1 MPSVSLARLPG
12 FPISGWHSSSFRSMN
27 YPMTSM
33 KNTAMFSGNAFTAMK
48 EQRENHTWGNTES
61 EDKVEA
67 ALLLIGDEILSGS
80 VTDANT
86 PWLGKFLQDRGINLV
101 KVEV

>member
-1 MPSVSLARLPG
+1 
-12 FPISGWHSSSFRSMN
+12 
-27 YPMTSM
+27 
-33 KNTAMFSGNAFTAMK
+33 MFSGNAFPAMK
-48 EQRENHTWGNTES
+48 EQRGNDTWGNTES